1 LPPEANVFY
10 ELYLQDSSG
19 KLIDVP
25 IVVEN
30 FKDEDGKYPNEG
42 NEVGIKENWRLAR
55 RFLIY
60 DTISGLR
67 DENSFKDGIKPP
79 SYVRWASSMTLKMTS
94 DPKNAG

>member
-1 LPPEANVFY
+1 M
-10 ELYLQDSSG
+10 QDSSG
-19 KLIDVP
+19 KLIDIP
-25 IVVEN
+25 IVINN
-30 FKDEDGKYPNEG
+30 FKDEDGKNPNDE
-42 NEVGIKENWRLAR
+42 NKVGIQQNWRFVR

-94 DPKNAG
+94 DPSNPG